1 MANRKRTYDIT
12 YTKPAAKFFYKG
24 THSHPVRRTV
34 LIIEDNPEFFVGYEL
49 RAGNKVRSLKEAPVH
64 TYRKDRIA
72 RYGDYSRLAQHMPV
86 GKTTRSTTLRRM
98 DLLEYVK
105 EGV

>member
-1 MANRKRTYDIT
+1 MAKRKRNYDII
-12 YTKPAAKFFYKG
+12 YRKPAAKFFYKG

-34 LIIEDNPEFFVGYEL
+34 LIVEDNPEFIVGYEL
-49 RAGNKVRSLKEAPVH
+49 RAGNTVRSMKDAPVH

-72 RYGDYSRLAQHMPV
+72 RYGDYSRLEQHMPA
-86 GKTTRSTTLRRM
+86 GKTERSTTLRRM

-105 EGV
+105 EGT